1 MMATKKNRQ
10 NDERDPS
17 VKRLDCIIRLFSEVL
32 KCTDPKNFNEGSTA
46 RLLNSSGLT
55 PTEIAK
61 VLGKKTA
68 TDIAPHLY
76 RKLKK

>member
-10 NDERDPS
+10 IDERDPS
-17 VKRLDCIIRLFSEVL
+17 VKRLDCIIRLFAEAL
-32 KCTDPKNFNEGSTA
+32 KTTDPKSFNEGSIS

-61 VLGKKTA
+61 VFGKKSA
-68 TDIAPHLY
+68 TDIAPYLY
-76 RKLKK
+76 SKRKK